1 MRYATDMKD
10 DAKKSRRALPFW
22 VMAKP
27 TGPRCNLD
35 CSYCYYLDKVELYP
49 DEGKFRMPPDILEI
63 FIRDYIA
70 SQSGAGSREIH
81 FVWQGGEPTMLGL
94 GYFRDIVALQRRHC
108 PAGHAIRNA
117 LQTNGTLLDEEWAR
131 FLHDEGFLVGLSLDG
146 PPHLHDH
153 YRRDRRDQPSS
164 PRVLS
169 AWDLLTR
176 HRVETNVLCV
186 VSNHNAGFPLEVYRY
201 LRDIGVQYMQFIP
214 VVERIDRQGTLAP
227 PPRPGD
233 EDFAV
238 APWSVSPGD
247 YGRFLCR
254 IFDEWVR
261 HDVGRVF
268 VQLFDLQLG
277 IWSGEPASLCVFA
290 ETCGSGLALEHNGDL
305 YACDHYVYPE
315 FRLGNIGQTS
325 IEALAT
331 LPQQRQF
338 GLDKKARL
346 PEACKRCEWRF
357 ACHGGC
363 PKHRFL
369 LTPEG
374 DPERLNYF
382 CESNRMFF
390 THAAPYLEGMVR
402 LLRQGQPPARIMDV
416 LARQAGARSPQVR
429 RNAPCPCGS
438 GRKFKRCCGASSPIL
453 RE

>member
-1 MRYATDMKD
+1 MIAGSAPSEAETSNCGAADRRWRSATKD

-49 DEGKFRMPPDILEI
+49 DEGKFRMSPDILEI

-117 LQTNGTLLDEEWAR
+117 LQTNSTLLDEEWAR
-131 FLHDEGFLVGLSLDG
+131 FLHDEGFLVGLSQDG

-201 LRDIGVQYMQFIP
+201 LRDTGVQYMQFIP
-214 VVERIDRQGTLAP
+214 VVELEAELAYHWP
-227 PPRPGD
+227 
-233 EDFAV
+233 
-238 APWSVSPGD
+238 
-247 YGRFLCR
+247 
-254 IFDEWVR
+254 
-261 HDVGRVF
+261 
-268 VQLFDLQLG
+268 
-277 IWSGEPASLCVFA
+277 
-290 ETCGSGLALEHNGDL
+290 
-305 YACDHYVYPE
+305 
-315 FRLGNIGQTS
+315 
-325 IEALAT
+325 
-331 LPQQRQF
+331 
-338 GLDKKARL
+338 
-346 PEACKRCEWRF
+346 
-357 ACHGGC
+357 
-363 PKHRFL
+363 
-369 LTPEG
+369 
-374 DPERLNYF
+374 
-382 CESNRMFF
+382 
-390 THAAPYLEGMVR
+390 
-402 LLRQGQPPARIMDV
+402 
-416 LARQAGARSPQVR
+416 
-429 RNAPCPCGS
+429 
-438 GRKFKRCCGASSPIL
+438 GASGASVLCANLGYYIANAGGAGTQVSG
-453 RE
+453 